1 MKKAAAVLILIILGI
16 ITYANSLSGDFV
28 WDDKMLIQGN
38 EHIKSFA
45 YIPQVFKEDLFHMGS
60 SPTGYY
66 RPLQVVSYMCDH
78 VLWGMEP
85 FGYHLSSLVLQIAD
99 SILVFFLCALIIGSI
114 YPSFFVA
121 AIFLVHPAFVPVAGY
136 AAGRADLLAMFFTML
151 SVYFT
156 IKYLAAGRGVI
167 GLIAALFFYVLAIL
181 SKEYYLIAPGF
192 ILLYMFSFNEKT
204 KPDNIS
210 KIHVAG
216 LMSIGII
223 YLAIRATIL
232 NFHQSM
238 GVIAEQPF
246 LSRLAIFPYIFAK
259 YILTLIF
266 PVGLG
271 MEKKLVY
278 SSFGEARFVLSYIVP
293 IAVAWALYYLYKK
306 GDRKKFFFLG
316 WFVVGILPLTNL
328 VVPLKAFMADHWTYL
343 ASFGAFGFLVLSVV
357 DICNMAPGNT
367 MPRNLKMLTG
377 AAVVAILASMTI
389 IENGYWKNEETFF
402 RRTLLTSPKSGRAHY
417 NMGKVWEEK
426 GDTEKAIGSYTAAI
440 KESDPPPGYMFDAR
454 GMAYRK
460 IGDLQN
466 ALKDCR
472 SAVKTEP
479 SNSMY
484 HLNLGGIYGE
494 LGMTEKAIAEW
505 KEALKLDP
513 DNELAK
519 KNIEILGA
527 E

>member
-1 MKKAAAVLILIILGI
+1 MKKAAAVLILIIIGI

-45 YIPQVFKEDLFHMGS
+45 FIPQVFKEDLFHMGS
-60 SPTGYY
+60 SSTGYY

-78 VLWGMEP
+78 LLWGMEP
-85 FGYHLSSLVLQIAD
+85 IGYHLSSLILQIAN
-99 SILVFFLCALIIGSI
+99 SILVFFLCVLIIGSLWQ
-114 YPSFFVA
+114 SFFVA

-136 AAGRADLLAMFFTML
+136 ISGRADLLAMFFTML
-151 SVYFT
+151 SVYLT

-192 ILLYMFSFNEKT
+192 ILLYMFSFNDKS
-204 KPDNIS
+204 KPDNFS
-210 KIHVAG
+210 KTHVAG
-216 LMSIGII
+216 LMFIGII

-293 IAVAWALYYLYKK
+293 IAVAWALYYLYKN

-343 ASFGAFGFLVLSVV
+343 ASFGAFGFLVLSVS
-357 DICNMAPGNT
+357 DICDMARDKIT
-367 MPRNLKMLTG
+367 SRNLKMLIG
-377 AAVVAILASMTI
+377 IAVVAILSSMTI
-389 IENGYWKNEETFF
+389 TENGYWKNEETFF
-402 RRTLLTSPKSGRAHY
+402 KRTLVTSPKSGRAHY
-417 NMGKVWEEK
+417 NMGKVWAEN
-426 GDTEKAIGSYTAAI
+426 GDMEKAIGSYTTAI
-440 KESDPPPGYMFDAR
+440 KESDSPPGYMFDAR

-460 IGDLQN
+460 LGDLEK
-466 ALKDCR
+466 ALADCQA
-472 SAVKTEP
+472 AVKIEP

-484 HLNLGGIYGE
+484 HVNLGGIYGE

-505 KEALKLDP
+505 REALRLDP
-513 DNELAK
+513 NNELAK
-519 KNIEILGA
+519 KNLDVLGV